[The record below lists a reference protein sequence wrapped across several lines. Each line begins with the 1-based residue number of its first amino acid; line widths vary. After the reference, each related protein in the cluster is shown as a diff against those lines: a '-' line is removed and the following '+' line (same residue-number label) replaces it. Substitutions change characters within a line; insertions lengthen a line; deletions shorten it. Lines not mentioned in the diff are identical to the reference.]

1 MFDALTAE
9 LLKMRR
15 HKATWFLV
23 WIFPV
28 GCVVLL
34 ALGIVVDLADTSA
47 AVTRPPMARQWIAE
61 SAAVWSVPTNSLGRI
76 LISAYV
82 AVVFAGEYGW
92 NTWKLIVPHRS
103 RSALVAA
110 KLGLVV
116 LLLALAYALTGAL
129 TAAMMRLEDAVTGDA
144 FPAGVTLG
152 TLAAAHAKGALAAVA
167 PALLTIA
174 YTSLAAILTRSTI
187 AALVIGIVVV
197 TVEGVFTQFAPFFAD
212 YMPGLVW
219 TLFHVLPGYHV
230 ANLVHWVGEGA
241 ALQTSFPDGSA
252 VALPWSVSLAAAGM
266 WTAGLTGLA
275 FAAFRRQDIN

>member
-1 MFDALTAE
+1 MLDAFSAE

-23 WIFPV
+23 WIFPIA
-28 GCVVLL
+28 CIVLL
-34 ALGIVVDLADTSA
+34 ALGIVIDLADNSP
-47 AVTRPPMARQWIAE
+47 AVTTPPLARQWLAE

-103 RSALVAA
+103 RGELIAA
-110 KLGLVV
+110 KLALVMA
-116 LLLALAYALTGAL
+116 LLAIAYALTGVL
-129 TAAMMRLEDAVTGDA
+129 TTAMLRLEDAVTGDA
-144 FPAGVTLG
+144 FPPGVTLAA
-152 TLAAAHAKGALAAVA
+152 LATAHAKAALAAVA

-197 TVEGVFTQFAPFFAD
+197 TVEGVLTQFAPFFAG

-219 TLFHVLPGYHV
+219 ALFQVLPGYHV
-230 ANLVHWVGEGA
+230 ANLVNWIGEGS
-241 ALQTSFPDGSA
+241 ALQAAFPDGSV
-252 VALPWSVSLAAAGM
+252 VALPWAVSLAAAGA
-266 WTAGLTGLA
+266 WIAGLAALTL
-275 FAAFRRQDIN
+275 AAFRRQDIN

>member
-1 MFDALTAE
+1 MLDAFSAE

-23 WIFPV
+23 WIFPI
-28 GCVVLL
+28 GVVLLL
-34 ALGIVVDLADTSA
+34 ALGIVVDLADSSD
-47 AVTRPPMARQWIAE
+47 AVIHPPLARQWIAE

-103 RSALVAA
+103 RAALVAA
-110 KLGLVV
+110 KLV
-116 LLLALAYALTGAL
+116 LIVALLAFAYALTGVL
-129 TAAMMRLEDAVTGDA
+129 TTAMLRLEDAVTGDA
-144 FPAGVTLG
+144 FPAGVTV
-152 TLAAAHAKGALAAVA
+152 AAVASAHAKAALAAVA

-197 TVEGVFTQFAPFFAD
+197 TIEGVFTQFAPFFAA
-212 YMPGLVW
+212 YMPGPVW
-219 TLFHVLPGYHV
+219 ALFQFLPGYHV
-230 ANLVHWVGEGA
+230 ANLVSWIGDGA
-241 ALQTSFPDGSA
+241 ALQTAFPDGSV
-252 VALPWSVSLAAAGM
+252 VALPWGVSLAAAAA
-266 WTAGLTGLA
+266 WIAGLTGLV

>member
-1 MFDALTAE
+1 MLDAFSAE

-23 WIFPV
+23 WIFPI
-28 GCVVLL
+28 GVVLLL
-34 ALGIVVDLADTSA
+34 ALGIVVDLADSSD
-47 AVTRPPMARQWIAE
+47 AVIHPPLARQWIAE

-103 RSALVAA
+103 RAALVAA
-110 KLGLVV
+110 KLV
-116 LLLALAYALTGAL
+116 LIVALLAFAYALTGVL
-129 TAAMMRLEDAVTGDA
+129 TTAMLRLEDAVTGDA
-144 FPAGVTLG
+144 FPAGVTV
-152 TLAAAHAKGALAAVA
+152 AAVASAHAKAALAAVA

-197 TVEGVFTQFAPFFAD
+197 TIEGVFTQFAPFFAA
-212 YMPGLVW
+212 YMPGPVW
-219 TLFHVLPGYHV
+219 ALFQFLPGYHV
-230 ANLVHWVGEGA
+230 ANLVSWIGDGA
-241 ALQTSFPDGSA
+241 ALQTAFPDGSV
-252 VALPWSVSLAAAGM
+252 VALPWGVSLAAAAA
-266 WTAGLTGLA
+266 WIAGLTGLA